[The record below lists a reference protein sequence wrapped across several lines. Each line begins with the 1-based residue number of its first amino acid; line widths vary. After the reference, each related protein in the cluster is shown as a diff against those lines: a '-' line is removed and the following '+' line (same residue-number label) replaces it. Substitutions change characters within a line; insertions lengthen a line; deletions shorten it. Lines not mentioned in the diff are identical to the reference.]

1 MTATHDD
8 APSHRRPWRMLG
20 FLGGRPRAP
29 PPPPPLPP
37 CVPRPSTSRREST
50 ESVATNVD
58 IDAAAASKRRSAR
71 QFSRNAAFSA
81 AGALVRHVSSS
92 ARASLS
98 ERLAARRRSSSS
110 GGGDGRRW
118 TASPRS
124 STDRDARRRAG
135 LEAVFAS
142 APTPLCDVADAPAE
156 KADFLPPELLARSQ
170 ALHAASDR
178 KA

>member
-1 MTATHDD
+1 MTITDD
-8 APSHRRPWRMLG
+8 APSPRRPWRMLG

-29 PPPPPLPP
+29 APPPLPP
-37 CVPRPSTSRREST
+37 RPSRREST
-50 ESVATNVD
+50 ESVTDAEF
-58 IDAAAASKRRSAR
+58 DAAAASKRRSAR

-81 AGALVRHVSSS
+81 AGALVHRVSSS

-98 ERLAARRRSSSS
+98 ERLAARCRRSSSS
-110 GGGDGRRW
+110 AGGGGRRW

-142 APTPLCDVADAPAE
+142 APTPLCDEDNAPAD

-170 ALHAASDR
+170 ALHAA